1 MKKVLTFSVA
11 IVLLATT
18 VLTSCGKYPEGPN
31 FALSTKKSRF
41 AGEWKATSINQNGV
55 EWNLTNLAQVNSIN
69 KDGSYTSQTPVTV
82 LGIPSVYTSQGKWE
96 FTSDKSSVVFTEST
110 PTANA
115 KDTFVILK
123 LEKKALKFKQTDYSS
138 GDVFIYTYD
147 LK

>member
-1 MKKVLTFSVA
+1 MKKVLMFSVA

-41 AGEWKATSINQNGV
+41 VGEWKATSINQNGV
-55 EWNLTNLAQVNSIN
+55 EWNLTNLAQVNSVN
-69 KDGSYTSQTPVTV
+69 KDGSYTSQTTVTV

-123 LEKKALKFKQTDYSS
+123 LEKKALKIKQTDYSS
-138 GDVFIYTYD
+138 GDVYTYTYEPN
-147 LK
+147 